1 MIEGK
6 KGGWRRG
13 IKADLQGLFQ
23 HQSATSFFLSHYS
36 SDTNM
41 HTYTQSL
48 SRRVTNTHFDVFF
61 PRCINKKKN
70 LWMLV
75 PCFWWR
81 GLFPTSLPN
90 TMRTCE
96 RTEWLC
102 LEGHLQENAA
112 RYREMIPSVG
122 FFPPDAH
129 HYSNA
134 QAEGEYTIRVQHSR
148 NIHLNDCASW
158 SVTKFVD
165 FIRKLTFNGNVF
177 LIHCT
182 AEAYLWP
189 IKRF

>member
-1 MIEGK
+1 MIEGEIK
-6 KGGWRRG
+6 WGGG
-13 IKADLQGLFQ
+13 YIKADLQGLFQ

-41 HTYTQSL
+41 HTYTHGL

-61 PRCINKKKN
+61 PRCINKKKSMDVGS
-70 LWMLV
+70 LFLV
-75 PCFWWR
+75 KRTFPHLSPQHYEDMWEDWVAVFR
-81 GLFPTSLPN
+81 GKSAGECSKIQRNDTK
-90 TMRTCE
+90 C
-96 RTEWLC
+96 
-102 LEGHLQENAA
+102 
-112 RYREMIPSVG
+112 G
-122 FFPPDAH
+122 FFPPGAH

-134 QAEGEYTIRVQHSR
+134 QAEGKYTIRVQHSR

-165 FIRKLTFNGNVF
+165 FIGKLTFKGNVF

-182 AEAYLWP
+182 AEALLWP